1 MYADVEGK
9 LRLKH
14 YPFNLCEVYAII
26 QVNFFF
32 TVPFNFSSVA
42 SIIRLMRL
50 SLSNEIDRDNTHS
63 ERKLKLNT

>member
-1 MYADVEGK
+1 MQYADVEGK

-14 YPFNLCEVYAII
+14 YPFNLREVYAIM
-26 QVNFFF
+26 QENFFLS

-50 SLSNEIDRDNTHS
+50 SLV
-63 ERKLKLNT
+63 